1 MKIESGCYN
10 CKERVVG
17 CHANCKKYKE
27 YKEKKDVINSRRKLE
42 EDFDRYV
49 VSRRLKY
56 AKSR

>member
-10 CKERVVG
+10 CKERHIG
-17 CHANCKKYKE
+17 CHANCPKYEE
-27 YKEKKDVINSRRKLE
+27 YVKQKDVIVNRRKSI

-56 AKSR
+56 ARKK